1 MELHQFEESLPVQLT
16 QEELLEHGAEAAKA
30 REEMSSAEAEYKVA
44 KDVYK
49 EDLSFLESKLKR
61 HLQAISAGTE
71 DRPVLCEWQ
80 FDVPTTGTKSLVRL
94 DTVEVLREA
103 AMEGEDLQENLPLE
117 PEPDAA

>member
-71 DRPVLCEWQ
+71 DRPVLCEWHMH
-80 FDVPTTGTKSLVRL
+80 DPSTGNKSLVRN
-94 DTVEVLREA
+94 DTGATVREA
-103 AMEGEDLQENLPLE
+103 AMEGEDLQGSLPLSH
-117 PEPDAA
+117 